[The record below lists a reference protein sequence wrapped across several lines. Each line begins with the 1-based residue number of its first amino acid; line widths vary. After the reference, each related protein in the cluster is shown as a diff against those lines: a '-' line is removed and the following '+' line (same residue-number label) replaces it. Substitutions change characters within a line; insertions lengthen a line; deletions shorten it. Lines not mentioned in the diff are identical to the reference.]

1 MQSNRGAFDTQEER
15 DILFLTL
22 KWSAFMTDKSTH
34 RSLPA
39 SPFPSKPS
47 ATSSIAWKKSA
58 LEFDSGG
65 FEPGTSG
72 YPGFRLPHLKRYRTS
87 HLLVPETTRHC
98 LQRSFFLACLAN
110 RYLLPQN
117 YI

>member
-22 KWSAFMTDKSTH
+22 KWSAFIADKSTTQV
-34 RSLPA
+34 P
-39 SPFPSKPS
+39 PSIAVSVEPS